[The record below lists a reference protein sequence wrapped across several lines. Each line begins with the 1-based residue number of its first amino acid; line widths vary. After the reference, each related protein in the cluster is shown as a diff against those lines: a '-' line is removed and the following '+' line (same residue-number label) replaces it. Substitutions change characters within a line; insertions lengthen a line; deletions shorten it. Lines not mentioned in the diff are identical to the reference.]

1 MSRQRVAL
9 RAGLFTS
16 IDEPEDA
23 ALLGGRCGRCEGHH
37 FPAQEV
43 CPYCFADGCSAVR
56 LSRTASLYAHTTIAK
71 APPGYTGPVPYGFG
85 VVELPE
91 RLRIVTRLTEA
102 DAARLQQGMPMRLVV
117 EPLFVDEHGREV
129 WSYAFAPAAMS
140 SGGARRE
147 PRAGS
152 CEGEALPGGRRV
164 AAASTRPTP
173 RPSAGAASPVGGG
186 GGRAVEI
193 AGVGIHPFGRFPDK
207 SVVDIGQ
214 VAVRHALADAG
225 IGRGDFQAA
234 FCGTVYAGCAAGHRV
249 LSGLGLSGIPIINV
263 EAGCTSSGAALNL
276 AAAAVAAGRYDR
288 VLVFGI
294 EKMPSGIIDSTF
306 FEEWRKQGGLAATP
320 AYFGLRARRLMLTSS
335 VTADHLAQVS
345 VKNHRNGV
353 HNPNAMFRKE
363 LSREAVLGSP
373 MVCDPLTL
381 YMLCSPNEGAAAV
394 VVQAARGSRANGNV
408 ARRRVRIAATVL
420 TSHQPGS
427 VLGEHTP
434 LSGLTDDAIPS
445 PTELAARAAY
455 EAAGV
460 GPGDLDVVELQDTDS
475 GRELLSYEELLLC
488 ARGDAVRLLED
499 RITEMGGRCPANP
512 SGGLLSKGEP
522 VGASALGQVVELC
535 WQLRGAADARQVDRA
550 RVALS
555 HTVGRGAN
563 ASVIILTV

>member
-1 MSRQRVAL
+1 MSRQRIPL
-9 RAGLFTS
+9 RANLFTS
-16 IDEPEDA
+16 LDDPERA
-23 ALLGGRCGRCEGHH
+23 ALLAGRCGRCDGHH

-43 CPYCFADGCSAVR
+43 CPYCFADGCTPVA
-56 LSRTASLYAHTTIAK
+56 LGRTASLYVHTAITK

-91 RLRIVTRLTEA
+91 RLRLVTRLTES
-102 DAARLQQGMPMRLVV
+102 DQARLRHGMPMRLVV
-117 EPLFVDEHGREV
+117 EPLFADEEGREV
-129 WSYAFAPAAMS
+129 WSYAFAPAPHAGVRTQAEAGQRERPGMGQETRDAKS
-140 SGGARRE
+140 TGRETDGGPGVTSPVGRGGARQ
-147 PRAGS
+147 
-152 CEGEALPGGRRV
+152 
-164 AAASTRPTP
+164 
-173 RPSAGAASPVGGG
+173 
-186 GGRAVEI
+186 VEI

-214 VAVRHALADAG
+214 VAVRGALADAG

-249 LSGLGLSGIPIINV
+249 LSGLGLTGIPIINV
-263 EAGCTSSGAALNL
+263 EAGCASSGAALNL

-306 FEEWRKQGGLAATP
+306 FDTWRKQGGLAATP
-320 AYFGLRARRLMLTSS
+320 AYFGLRARRLMLGSG
-335 VTADHLAQVS
+335 VTAEHLAQVS

-363 LSREAVLGSP
+363 FSLEAVLGSP

-394 VVQAARGSRANGNV
+394 VVQAAGAGGGT
-408 ARRRVRIAATVL
+408 ARPVQVAATVL

-434 LSGLTDDAIPS
+434 LSGLTDAAVPS

-455 EAAGV
+455 EAAGL
-460 GPGDLDVVELQDTDS
+460 GPEDLDVVELQDTDS

-488 ARGDAVRLLED
+488 GRGEAARLLQD
-499 RITEMGGRCPANP
+499 RVTEMGGRCPTNP

-522 VGASALGQVVELC
+522 VGASSLGQVVELC
-535 WQLRGAADARQVDRA
+535 WQLRGEAGPRQVPGA
-550 RVALS
+550 RVGLS

-563 ASVIILTV
+563 ASVIILMV